1 MKERD
6 ISRYLNARV
15 KQLGGE
21 VRRVRWIGRNN
32 APDKLV
38 LLPGWHF
45 FVEEKRPK
53 KDATEA
59 QAREH
64 ARLRRAGV
72 VVYVFGTPEDIDS
85 VLGLGS

>member
-1 MKERD
+1 MRERD

-45 FVEEKRPK
+45 FVEEKRPG
-53 KDATEA
+53 KDATDA
-59 QAREH
+59 QKREI
-64 ARLRRAGV
+64 ARLRAAGFE
-72 VVYVFGTPEDIDS
+72 VYVFDTPEVVD
-85 VLGLGS
+85 VTLGIGS

>member
-45 FVEEKRPK
+45 FVEEKRPG

-64 ARLRRAGV
+64 GRLWRSGV
-72 VVYVFGTPEDIDS
+72 AVYVLDTPEAIDA
-85 VLGLGS
+85 VLGIGS